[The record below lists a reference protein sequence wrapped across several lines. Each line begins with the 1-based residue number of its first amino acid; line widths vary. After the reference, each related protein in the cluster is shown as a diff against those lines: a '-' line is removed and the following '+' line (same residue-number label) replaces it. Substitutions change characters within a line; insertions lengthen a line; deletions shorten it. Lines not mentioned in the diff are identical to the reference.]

1 MSDITIPID
10 TPGVRPAVPAKTFNE
25 LYILDL
31 NVRAHAMSEQDTI
44 YVEYCPFH
52 KATGERL
59 LTDKREIRLPLWE
72 AVQMVPEAAQAFA
85 AIAAAIPALVAYQKA
100 KEEEAAEALK

>member
-1 MSDITIPID
+1 M
-10 TPGVRPAVPAKTFNE
+10 E
-25 LYILDL
+25 
-31 NVRAHAMSEQDTI
+31 
-44 YVEYCPFH
+44 
-52 KATGERL
+52 
-59 LTDKREIRLPLWE
+59 RLPLWE